1 MKESVLEIG
10 FWSASQFVQVQVHA
24 HLNKQMK
31 QQHLALK
38 LFVNFTI

>member
-1 MKESVLEIG
+1 MEESVLEIG
-10 FWSASQFVQVQVHA
+10 FWSASQFVQVQVHT
-24 HLNKQMK
+24 QMK